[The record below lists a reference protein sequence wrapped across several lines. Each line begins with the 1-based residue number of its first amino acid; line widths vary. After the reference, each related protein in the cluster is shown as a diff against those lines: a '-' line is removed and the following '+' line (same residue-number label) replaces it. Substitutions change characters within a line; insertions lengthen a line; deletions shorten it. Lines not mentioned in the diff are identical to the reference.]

1 MIAHKSSQVRRLGRQ
16 GRARLADLYEAHGP
30 HALRLAYVLTG
41 DRELAQ
47 DLVQDAFV
55 KVSGRFADL
64 RDPEAFQAY
73 LMKTIVNLARMHWR
87 RKRIERAAVERER
100 PAHSRDTNLPD
111 LEGYEEIKAALMGI
125 HPRQRAAIVLR
136 FFEDLSEAQ
145 TAAVLGCATGTVKS
159 LVHRGLQTMRTE
171 MEQ

>member
-1 MIAHKSSQVRRLGRQ
+1 MIIQKPALVARLGRR

-55 KVSGRFADL
+55 KLSGRFADL
-64 RDPEAFQAY
+64 RDPGAFQAY
-73 LMKTIVNLARMHWR
+73 LTKTIVNLAKMHWR
-87 RKRIERAAVERER
+87 RKGIERSVVERQR
-100 PAHSRDTNLPD
+100 PPAARDSHLPD
-111 LEGYEEIKAALMGI
+111 IEGYEEIKAALLRI
-125 HPRQRAAIVLR
+125 NPRQRAAIVLR
-136 FFEDLSEAQ
+136 FFEDLSEAE
-145 TAAVLGCATGTVKS
+145 TADVLGCATGTVKL

-171 MEQ
+171 MER